1 MHVRSLPDAVPDYN
15 FSLDVVEV
23 LHDGS
28 SRMMRKEVSTVIDS
42 CLYTMYVYLC
52 NISVICIIP
61 HVDRC
66 EIVVCWIQ
74 VISVI

>member
-1 MHVRSLPDAVPDYN
+1 MIRSLPDTVPNYN

-28 SRMMRKEVSTVIDS
+28 RMMIKEVSTVIDIS
-42 CLYTMYVYLC
+42 CTLCMYICVTF
-52 NISVICIIP
+52 ISVICIIP
-61 HVDRC
+61 HLDCC

-74 VISVI
+74 DISVI